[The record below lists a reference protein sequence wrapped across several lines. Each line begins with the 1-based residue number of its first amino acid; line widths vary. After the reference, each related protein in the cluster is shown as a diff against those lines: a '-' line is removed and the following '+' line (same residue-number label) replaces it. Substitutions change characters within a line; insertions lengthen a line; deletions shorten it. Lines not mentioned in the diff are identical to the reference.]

1 MPGDG
6 KRMRSDDRHRGRL
19 RIGILFLLLAG
30 VISALVVQNIDRT
43 ADSDA
48 VITATVRQL
57 WLSPEIYE
65 GKQVATSGIVR
76 VFLAGSP
83 KEHFVVEQVGH
94 HRVGLQGVD
103 RARLVSLLGAEV
115 TVKGV
120 LRIDEEVGIYIHV
133 EHLTPTTGHTNAGTV
148 VSRQPLRGGD
158 RASLVAPAPTT
169 PSAARAASAVQT
181 G

>member
-1 MPGDG
+1 
-6 KRMRSDDRHRGRL
+6 MRSEEQGRGRL
-19 RIGILFLLLAG
+19 RIGILILLLAV

-43 ADSDA
+43 ADTDA

-57 WLSPEIYE
+57 WLSPETYE

-76 VFLAGSP
+76 VFLVGSP

-115 TVKGV
+115 TV
-120 LRIDEEVGIYIHV
+120 EVVGERHPNV
-133 EHLTPTTGHTNAGTV
+133 VPPT
-148 VSRQPLRGGD
+148 
-158 RASLVAPAPTT
+158 
-169 PSAARAASAVQT
+169 
-181 G
+181 